1 MGYPSAKYRVQLM
14 PLKLKQVLL
23 RHSISQTDLAHAVVQ
38 SHGVAMNKTSVNLLI
53 NWGTWPKT
61 TPKSSVIEQVNAY
74 LLVRGVPEAEIATV
88 FDLDEHMPL
97 LTPGRPA
104 GHLAVVSEDTPPVAK
119 ATDEDYLLLEPVML
133 KQAAKRH
140 FKITFDPF
148 GMEPQ
153 SAADVYFGEEQ
164 RFVAAA
170 LREAID
176 NTRMVALVGESGSGK
191 STLWD
196 WITDQIASQAQPIHL
211 IKPQI
216 TDKER
221 ITGRGILQAIVRDLD
236 PTATCRQ
243 DSEALARQAY
253 QLLAERVAEGQRC
266 VLIFEEGHDLNVL
279 AIKQLKRFHEMK
291 AGYRRFL
298 SIILLAQPELMR
310 KLNRVGG
317 EAREVKNRMEIIRM
331 LPLDNDLEAYIAHRL
346 ERGSIKPEAIFEPG
360 AFDAIR
366 QVLCGISADKKPV
379 SMCYPL
385 LVGNLVTRAMN
396 IAAELGAPKVDAR
409 IVADAKKRED

>member
-1 MGYPSAKYRVQLM
+1 MPRLAHNPTLIDQENYM
-14 PLKLKQVLL
+14 PLMLRSVLTTYQLSQAKLAA
-23 RHSISQTDLAHAVVQ
+23 SIITPSGQPMHKT
-38 SHGVAMNKTSVNLLI
+38 AMNLLI
-53 NWGTWPKT
+53 NWGTWPKK
-61 TPKSSVIEQVNAY
+61 TPEQSIRSQTIRFLRANNVPTEVIASAFDVDVKSKAS
-74 LLVRGVPEAEIATV
+74 GH
-88 FDLDEHMPL
+88 D
-97 LTPGRPA
+97 RPHVLKA
-104 GHLAVVSEDTPPVAK
+104 VLAVTPEEEA
-119 ATDEDYLLLEPVML
+119 LLLEPVML
-133 KQAAKRH
+133 KQQAKRH

-148 GMEPQ
+148 GLEPQ
-153 SAADVYFGEEQ
+153 SAADVYFGDEQ

-196 WITDQIASQAQPIHL
+196 WITDQIATQAQPIHL

-236 PTATCRQ
+236 PTVKCRNC
-243 DSEALARQAY
+243 SEELARQAY
-253 QLLAERVAEGQRC
+253 QLLAERVADGQRC
-266 VLIFEEGHDLNVL
+266 VLVFEEGHDLNVL

-346 ERGSIKPEAIFEPG
+346 ERGSIKPDAIFDPS
-360 AFDAIR
+360 AYDAIKKA
-366 QVLCGISADKKPV
+366 LSGISADQKPV

-385 LVGNLVTRAMN
+385 LVGNLATRAMN